1 MRGFANGFSAVL
13 VCGAL
18 SAQAGWQFLDTHD
31 RIVTNAVCRG
41 EKGPCVKFGKNNNW
55 GYVRGGGNGGIRFE
69 HALFEDIVGSA
80 VEVLG
85 IDGDVVFADCVFR
98 RTTGTT
104 VALRPDYRSAV
115 ERGAKPTGRL
125 VFERCRFEG
134 YADVPFF
141 SAEPYPMFD
150 VTLRDCAFVRTG
162 KRPGSTTTC
171 AVPAIEL
178 GSWYDFGTADLPD
191 ALKGCFEIEGL
202 KADGERNLV
211 GVRDELGYTDFKGLF
226 KGVDF
231 SYSAPDRGLPRLTR
245 VRTSDLAPRP
255 SSLIPHPSSLILTWN
270 GSYAVKPPQYTY
282 YFHAKAGNKVSFV
295 LAYPDGGGAK
305 TRYEGLSLKLMV
317 PSGEERDLGPIG
329 PGRNEFSVTAEADGW
344 YRFSNPKQAI
354 VPIEARLVEFK
365 GAALAYQADTEN
377 YSLAKFLLA
386 DEAKPATGYFEVP
399 AGTKDFR
406 IAVLW
411 GDLEIRNP
419 KGEVVAAIGAGDYR
433 GRHVFDLKATS
444 SESEVWSFTAKGP
457 GTHVIRFHAPL
468 TGIWADTPEALPRLL
483 RR

>member
-1 MRGFANGFSAVL
+1 MMVRFILAVL
-13 VCGAL
+13 VCATL
-18 SAQAGWQFLDTHD
+18 SAQAEWKFLDTHD
-31 RIVTNAVCRG
+31 KTVANAVCRG
-41 EKGPCVKFGKNNNW
+41 EKGPCVKFGKNDNW
-55 GYVRGGGNGGIRFE
+55 GYVKGWKNGDIRFE
-69 HALFEDIVGSA
+69 NALFEDIQGSA
-80 VEVLG
+80 VDILG
-85 IDGDVVFADCVFR
+85 IDGDVVFADCTFR
-98 RTTGTT
+98 RTSSAA
-104 VALRPDYRSAV
+104 VAMHPDYRNAV
-115 ERGAKPTGRL
+115 KNGAKPKGRIL
-125 VFERCRFEG
+125 FERCRFEG
-134 YADVPFF
+134 WEDVPFF

-150 VTLRDCAFVRTG
+150 VTLKDCSFVRTG
-162 KRPGSTTTC
+162 KRPGSSVSC
-171 AVPAIEL
+171 PVPAIEL
-178 GSWYDFGTADLPD
+178 GSWYDFGTSDLPD
-191 ALKGCFEIEGL
+191 ALKGRFEIEGL

-231 SYSAPDRGLPRLTR
+231 SYSAPDRDLPRLAR
-245 VRTSDLAPRP
+245 VSTANLGGTGGGSAFSESPFK
-255 SSLIPHPSSLILTWN
+255 LTWN

-282 YFHAKAGNKVSFV
+282 YFRAKKGDRVSFA
-295 LAYPDGGGAK
+295 LAYPDGGGSK
-305 TRYEGLSLKLMV
+305 ERYAGLSLKLMV

-329 PGRNEFSVTAEADGW
+329 PGRNEFAVTAEADGW

-365 GAALAYQADTEN
+365 GASLAYQADTEN